1 LTATCREIGWQYV
14 VFTEIQA
21 TLELPAA
28 MSWSSIVTIDI
39 RPEEDPQ
46 CRFEGHHGPE
56 SGAGHATQCTPLR
69 RTAGT
74 GNSSASPDRISGDAE
89 SVLAAG
95 LLDADDSCRHCGDRD
110 GEDQSSAAAAK
121 RSPTR

>member
-1 LTATCREIGWQYV
+1 M

-56 SGAGHATQCTPLR
+56 AVRVMRRSARLFDERQGRGTVAPAPTALAVTPRVSWPLACWMPT
-69 RTAGT
+69 TAAVT
-74 GNSSASPDRISGDAE
+74 VVTVTVRISPQQRRPSGRRP
-89 SVLAAG
+89 V
-95 LLDADDSCRHCGDRD
+95 R
-110 GEDQSSAAAAK
+110 
-121 RSPTR
+121 